1 MVAGERL
8 ETLCEALREM
18 RLKRSRDGTFRV
30 SRSLEARIGDPFI
43 RAVGRVEAELMLHD
57 ANHIGSPGA
66 IERTYEQRAAGAR
79 ATRPAALSKLIA
91 TRARGRQLA
100 AT

>member
-1 MVAGERL
+1 MSTQLVAGERL

-30 SRSLEARIGDPFI
+30 SCSLEARIGDPFI
-43 RAVGRVEAELMLHD
+43 RAVRRVEAELMLHD

-66 IERTYEQRAAGAR
+66 IEPIYEQRAAGALVLLSQR
-79 ATRPAALSKLIA
+79 ITTALRDA
-91 TRARGRQLA
+91 E
-100 AT
+100 